1 MQNKMLIENVNVW
14 LLNSWFKTRF
24 SGKKEIKERGIKCVY
39 IGYVHNKACSF
50 MFIESKDSITINIVT
65 ESTMPY
71 LKNIYIQ
78 VNSSI

>member
-1 MQNKMLIENVNVW
+1 MQNKMLIGKVNVW
-14 LLNSWFKTRF
+14 LLNSWFKTMSWDEKKIR
-24 SGKKEIKERGIKCVY
+24 GKGIKCVY
-39 IGYVHNKACSF
+39 IVYAHNKAHRF